1 MAAALQELG
10 TMQVTAS
17 DLRNQIMSVDTN
29 MNQVGRAYLRHL
41 LDSQEHSSISN
52 NLKESQ
58 QVLMCTALASVP
70 QGSPFSLCLQCQH
83 CQNKLTAASG
93 GVPVAG
99 SVVQSTAKR
108 NRLMMVL
115 RTATQHMS
123 RCLTWKCTG
132 GTCCHCL
139 CGIPVTIA
147 A

>member
-58 QVLMCTALASVP
+58 QVLMCTAPASVP
-70 QGSPFSLCLQCQH
+70 WDSPVNLCLQCQR
-83 CQNKLTAASG
+83 CQHKLNAAIG
-93 GVPVAG
+93 GVAAAG
-99 SVVQSTAKR
+99 
-108 NRLMMVL
+108 
-115 RTATQHMS
+115 
-123 RCLTWKCTG
+123 
-132 GTCCHCL
+132 
-139 CGIPVTIA
+139 A
-147 A
+147 AV